1 MKKIFITLCA
11 LSRVSLSANAWEASE
26 RVATVGK
33 TLLEKNGLPATTTF
47 KVVEGVADNSQST
60 TTNIINISK
69 DDLTYAGNDSE
80 VAAVVSNEIGHIIN
94 GQTSKSKMREL
105 AKQAIT
111 SKLSADNLIAT
122 AANSEYIA
130 NKTNLNDEKAA
141 DITGVDLM
149 CKTGYNPLAMVVLIT
164 KRPTASTFETL
175 QGKPNNSERAMNAFD
190 YLTYAYPQRVKTGY
204 GCKEYTAFLTY
215 ANPIVQERTANAKKL
230 AKFNKQQAKNQAK
243 RAKDIASYKSTGLS
257 GWDTSYMLL
266 QSFTETK

>member
-1 MKKIFITLCA
+1 MGFMT
-11 LSRVSLSANAWEASE
+11 LSANAWNAVD

-33 TLLEKNGLPATTTF
+33 TLLEKNGLPTTITF
-47 KVVEGVADNSQST
+47 KVVEGVADNSEAI

-69 DDLTYAGNDSE
+69 EDLTYAGNDSE

-94 GQTSKSKMREL
+94 GQTSKNKMREL

-111 SKLSADNLIAT
+111 SKLSADNLITT
-122 AANSEYIA
+122 AANSDYVI

-164 KRPTASTFETL
+164 KRPTTSTLETL
-175 QGKPNNSERAMNAFD
+175 QGKPNNSERAMNTFD
-190 YLTYAYPQRVKTGY
+190 YLSYAYPSRVKTGY

-215 ANPIVQERTANAKKL
+215 ANPIVEERNSSTKKL
-230 AKFNKQQAKNQAK
+230 AKFNKEQAKNQAK
-243 RAKDIASYKSTGLS
+243 RAKDIANYKATGLS
-257 GWDTSYMLL
+257 GWDTSYQLL
-266 QSFTETK
+266 QSFTEGK